1 MKNKKKN
8 DPGSDTTFS
17 GLFLMKNIKMDKV
30 RERKRETEGINYGE
44 RGREIEKADFFS
56 LTSLTI
62 YY

>member
-1 MKNKKKN
+1 MVKE
-8 DPGSDTTFS
+8 G
-17 GLFLMKNIKMDKV
+17 
-30 RERKRETEGINYGE
+30 ERKKEGKTEGINYGE